1 MHYETSWCNS
11 KIWQHSVGQ
20 TICMLYAS
28 MLHIQSGRCSVKT
41 DVFYSAWE
49 CGPDGIF
56 TSISLTFWVL
66 LWPPSLLITSSSR
79 SSGSIL
85 RISFW
90 TAWMLYWCGS
100 LVRVAV
106 WPFKWLVCTLKIIMI
121 ISEGVDVSVPDE
133 MMISYHPWIMSC
145 KVAFIP
151 NTVCWILFR
160 LIQCS
165 FHMRTL
171 FDAFARMKCPSM
183 PWSRFTMLSQNTSI
197 LRGVCVI
204 CMMFSNTSTDG
215 WVSSRF
221 L

>member
-1 MHYETSWCNS
+1 MHYETCWCNT

-28 MLHIQSGRCSVKT
+28 MLHIQCGRCSVKT

-85 RISFW
+85 RISLW
-90 TAWMLYWCGS
+90 TAWMPYWCGS

-106 WPFKWLVCTLKIIMI
+106 WSFKWLVCTLFENSYDNHWGCGCICTRWDDDIIHG
-121 ISEGVDVSVPDE
+121 S
-133 MMISYHPWIMSC
+133 W
-145 KVAFIP
+145 VAKLPFFL
-151 NTVCWILFR
+151 ILFVE
-160 LIQCS
+160 
-165 FHMRTL
+165 F
-171 FDAFARMKCPSM
+171 
-183 PWSRFTMLSQNTSI
+183 
-197 LRGVCVI
+197 
-204 CMMFSNTSTDG
+204 
-215 WVSSRF
+215 
-221 L
+221 